1 MAKKILKHG
10 DPDKINGLKYF
21 RCDYCGC
28 MFEAEKCDYWGGD
41 QRDPGYYSSC
51 PDCGAGCSEMTDGM
65 CDTSPDGSIRPS
77 VSDFCSYG
85 EKRDD

>member
-1 MAKKILKHG
+1 MNLMAKKVLKHG

-28 MFEAEKCDYWGGD
+28 VFEAEKSDYWGGD

-51 PDCGAGCSEMTDGM
+51 PDCGAGCSETRKPKDAKQLHEMK
-65 CDTSPDGSIRPS
+65 
-77 VSDFCSYG
+77 
-85 EKRDD
+85 EEL